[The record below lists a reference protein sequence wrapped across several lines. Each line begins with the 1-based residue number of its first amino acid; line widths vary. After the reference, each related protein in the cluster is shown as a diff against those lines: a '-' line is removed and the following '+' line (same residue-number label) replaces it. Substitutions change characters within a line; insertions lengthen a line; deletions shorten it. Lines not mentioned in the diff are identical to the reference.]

1 MKRYQVIPL
10 VLAIY
15 AIIMAVLGRENFIN
29 PATRLTSILILVG
42 EALILIGLYYFMRK
56 RDILRDERRKRESQ
70 TDSDK

>member
-42 EALILIGLYYFMRK
+42 EALNGLYYFMHK
-56 RDILRDERRKRESQ
+56 RDRLRDERRKRESQ

>member
-29 PATRLTSILILVG
+29 PATRLTSILRDIQLM
-42 EALILIGLYYFMRK
+42 AMRK
-56 RDILRDERRKRESQ
+56 GTAKV
-70 TDSDK
+70 

>member
-42 EALILIGLYYFMRK
+42 EALILIGLYYFMHK
-56 RDILRDERRKRESQ
+56 RDRQRDERRKRESQ